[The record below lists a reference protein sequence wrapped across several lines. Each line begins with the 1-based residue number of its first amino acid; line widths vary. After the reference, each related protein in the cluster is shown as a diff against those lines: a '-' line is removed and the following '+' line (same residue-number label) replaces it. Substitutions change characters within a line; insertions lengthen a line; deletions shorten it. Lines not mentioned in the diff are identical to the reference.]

1 MFSWTKR
8 LVRQVGQ
15 RILDTVL
22 WPSPV
27 TAHWVACQQNL
38 CQTWEW
44 TFSAPWDKMVLKC
57 PPQNHGQIYEQKGA
71 LPTENW
77 HLPSTSTKIK
87 SGQGT
92 TDWFPIG
99 KGVHQGCTLSP
110 CLFTLYAEYIMRNAG
125 LDEAQAGIK
134 IARRNINNLRYA
146 DDTTLMAES
155 EEELQL
161 PPQLLIFNSPER
173 SSGWKSGMRHFML
186 WEKLAEQAFG

>member
-186 WEKLAEQAFG
+186 WEKLAEQAFR